1 MSSERVTGRAPRL
14 RRVASLVLVGMIA
27 TAAIAGCSTSGRELR
42 ATSSTMPPDI
52 QAATTTEATAATPV
66 EGLGGFALSS
76 ASFTPGGTLP
86 GDSGAATGN
95 RSPALA
101 WTNTPESAAELTLL
115 VTDETGGVI
124 YWFVTGITTTDLEVA
139 PGTVPEGGVE
149 HATTAGPVGWNGPV
163 VTEGGA
169 VTLVF
174 ALYALND
181 PVVAQEGESSHA
193 LRERV
198 IADSFAT
205 ASLRATFVGTGA
217 SLQPG

>member
-1 MSSERVTGRAPRL
+1 MTARHIPAARGRA
-14 RRVASLVLVGMIA
+14 RRVLIAVSVAFALVAL
-27 TAAIAGCSTSGRELR
+27 AACSTSGRELR
-42 ATSSTMPPDI
+42 ETSATMPPEI
-52 QAATTTEATAATPV
+52 EAATTTEATAATPV

-76 ASFTPGGTLP
+76 PSFAAGGTLP
-86 GDSGAATGN
+86 PDAGADTGN
-95 RSPALA
+95 RSPALS
-101 WTNTPESAAELTLL
+101 WTNTPESAAELALV

-124 YWFVTGITTTDLEVA
+124 YWFVTGITTTDLQVA

-181 PVVAQEGESSHA
+181 PIVAQDGESSHA

-198 IADSFAT
+198 IAQSFAS
-205 ASLRATFVGTGA
+205 ASVRGTYVGTGA

>member
-1 MSSERVTGRAPRL
+1 MTSPAPRP
-14 RRVASLVLVGMIA
+14 RRIGSLVLLAALA
-27 TAAIAGCSTSGRELR
+27 TAAVAACSTSGRELR
-42 ATSSTMPPDI
+42 ATSATMPPEI
-52 QAATTTEATAATPV
+52 EAATTTEPTAATPV

-86 GDSGAATGN
+86 ADAGADTGN
-95 RSPALA
+95 RSPELS
-101 WTNTPESAAELTLL
+101 WTDTPESAAELALL

-124 YWFVTGITTTDLEVA
+124 YWFVTGITTTDLQVA
-139 PGTVPEGGVE
+139 PGTVPDGGVE

-181 PVVAQEGESSHA
+181 PIVAQEGESSHA

-205 ASLRATFVGTGA
+205 ASVRGTFVGTGA